1 MMFIITVMLILYILT
16 ILNDTVRRHK
26 MIRTCFISL
35 SLGILQEN
43 CAVLLQHPWIQ
54 CLEGQPAQ
62 HQILENKIL
71 QRFVINPCVVVK
83 MTSKHPTI
91 LGLLLVVVWHVFIVQ
106 YLIGSLSLLSSSIQ
120 VWELARR
127 RKPRST
133 SLICRDT
140 VFHSNTLALKTMKL
154 LPL

>member
-1 MMFIITVMLILYILT
+1 M
-16 ILNDTVRRHK
+16 
-26 MIRTCFISL
+26 
-35 SLGILQEN
+35 
-43 CAVLLQHPWIQ
+43 
-54 CLEGQPAQ
+54 EGKPAQ

-83 MTSKHPTI
+83 MTSKHFYIP
-91 LGLLLVVVWHVFIVQ
+91 GLLLVVILPVFIVR
-106 YLIGSLSLLSSSIQ
+106 YLKGPLSLLSSSVQ

-140 VFHSNTLALKTMKL
+140 VSHSNTLDLKTMKL
-154 LPL
+154 SPL